1 MTFILSNEISLY
13 IYRCSSVL
21 GDTLVDTHGRSM
33 AEKGTEKICGLCR
46 NTIKDKKS
54 YRLVS
59 THEDF
64 SRIFKELSLNVKN
77 YVCKFCV
84 NKLNRLA
91 RIDDDIK
98 TRLTKLYEKRN
109 ELFSEIKETVISK
122 AHLRTPVSNK
132 RERQKNT
139 PTPRKPKIRR
149 LLPFNSPEVRTAL
162 IDKPLAERSIL
173 PQEKEPWIKRLDQ
186 SSTNDASTQTKTYHE
201 KDFDVKV
208 SSIIL
213 LTNKE
218 NKKIAHTNIM
228 YM

>member
-1 MTFILSNEISLY
+1 M
-13 IYRCSSVL
+13 
-21 GDTLVDTHGRSM
+21 
-33 AEKGTEKICGLCR
+33 
-46 NTIKDKKS
+46 
-54 YRLVS
+54 S

-84 NKLNRLA
+84 NKLNRLV

-139 PTPRKPKIRR
+139 PCNTTEAK
-149 LLPFNSPEVRTAL
+149 
-162 IDKPLAERSIL
+162 
-173 PQEKEPWIKRLDQ
+173 DQ
-186 SSTNDASTQTKTYHE
+186 TIVAIQ
-201 KDFDVKV
+201 FP
-208 SSIIL
+208 
-213 LTNKE
+213 
-218 NKKIAHTNIM
+218 
-228 YM
+228 